1 MINGKYQFSSLIV
14 LAISTSVTFITA
26 ASIWSINKWAEK
38 AYRGEILLLKVGS
51 ELNKV
56 SSFEWQSI
64 AKTELDNE
72 LMKKITESRTLT
84 KLYISQLNN
93 NEQNKKVLEEFNSL
107 ERQYNKALDKEF
119 ELILLKQI
127 QQAIK
132 IDEEEVDPIFEKLS
146 NQMNILSNIYYH
158 QKQRANQIS
167 SLGITLALLLA
178 AGTLTAVSW
187 RYNAFLLTKTQ
198 QLNQALN
205 EIQETQSQLIQTEK
219 MSSLGQ
225 MVAGIAHEINNP
237 VSFIHGNIQYLN
249 NYVQDLVKLV
259 LLYQQEYPKSTVEI
273 QNFIKKIELEFL
285 LEDLDKIVLSMANG
299 TERITN
305 IVSSLRNFA
314 RLDESDMKNVDLH
327 EGIESTLIILN
338 SKFINEI
345 EIIKQYSD
353 LPKVTCFPGILNQ
366 VFLNIINNA
375 ADALLSQKSL
385 VGKQIVIQTEK
396 LTENQ
401 ISIKIRDNG
410 PGIQS
415 EIQGQIFDPFFTTK
429 PVGKGTGLGL
439 SISYQIIQKHHGKIM
454 LASEVGK
461 GTEFTIILPIRYDS
475 LD

>member
-1 MINGKYQFSSLIV
+1 MINRKYQLSSLIV
-14 LAISTSVTFITA
+14 LAISTSVAIITS
-26 ASIWSINKWAEK
+26 ASILSINKWAERG
-38 AYRGEILLLKVGS
+38 YRGENLLLKVGS
-51 ELNKV
+51 ELNKI

-64 AKTELDNE
+64 AKNEIDNE
-72 LMKKITESRTLT
+72 LMKKITKSRTLT
-84 KLYISQLNN
+84 KLYISKLNN
-93 NEQNKKVLEEFNSL
+93 NEQDKKILKEFNRL
-107 ERQYNKALDKEF
+107 EQQYNKALDKEF
-119 ELILLKQI
+119 KLILLKQI

-132 IDEEEVDPIFEKLS
+132 IDEEEVDPIFEKL
-146 NQMNILSNIYYH
+146 NDQINILSNIYYY
-158 QKQRANQIS
+158 QKQQANQIS
-167 SLGITLALLLA
+167 SLGIILALLLA
-178 AGTLTAVSW
+178 AGTLTAVFW

-198 QLNQALN
+198 ELNQALN

-237 VSFIHGNIQYLN
+237 VSFIHGNIQYMK

-259 LLYQQEYPKSTVEI
+259 LLYQQEYPESTVEI
-273 QNFIKKIELEFL
+273 KNFIKKIELDFL
-285 LEDLDKIVLSMANG
+285 LEDLDKIALSMTNG

-327 EGIESTLIILN
+327 EGIDSTLIILN

-385 VGKQIVIQTEK
+385 FGKQIFIQTEK

-401 ISIKIRDNG
+401 ISVKIRDNG
-410 PGIQS
+410 PGIPP
-415 EIQGQIFDPFFTTK
+415 EIQVQIFNPFFTTK

-439 SISYQIIQKHHGKIM
+439 SISYQIIQKHHGKII
-454 LASEVGK
+454 LASQVGK

>member
-14 LAISTSVTFITA
+14 LAISTCVTFITA
-26 ASIWSINKWAEK
+26 TTIWSINKWAEK
-38 AYRGEILLLKVGS
+38 AYRGENLLLKAGS

-64 AKTELDNE
+64 AKHEIDNE
-72 LMKKITESRTLT
+72 LMEKITESRTLT

-93 NEQNKKVLEEFNSL
+93 NEQDKKVLEEFNRL
-107 ERQYNKALDKEF
+107 EQQYNKALDKEF

-167 SLGITLALLLA
+167 NLGITLSLLLA

-237 VSFIHGNIQYLN
+237 VSFIHGNIQYLK

-259 LLYQQEYPKSTVEI
+259 LLYQQEYPNSTVEI

-285 LEDLDKIVLSMANG
+285 LEDLDKIVLSMTNG

-314 RLDESDMKNVDLH
+314 RLDESDMKMVDLH

-366 VFLNIINNA
+366 VFMNIINNA

-410 PGIQS
+410 PGIPL

-439 SISYQIIQKHHGKIM
+439 SISYQIIQKHHGKI
-454 LASEVGK
+454 LLNSQVDK
-461 GTEFTIILPIRYDS
+461 GTEFTIVLPIISDS